1 MYKISIGN
9 QTYTFASLKE
19 LMAKASPQRS
29 GDELAGIAAHSMEER
44 VAAQMCLSEVP
55 LTRFL
60 EEPLIPYE
68 QDEVTRLIIDTHD
81 KQAFSLISH
90 LTVGDFRNW
99 ILNDHTTSEN
109 LKTIAYAVT
118 PEIAAAVS
126 KVMRNQD
133 LILAAHKWC
142 L

>member
-55 LTRFL
+55 LTRFWRN
-60 EEPLIPYE
+60 
-68 QDEVTRLIIDTHD
+68 RL
-81 KQAFSLISH
+81 SH
-90 LTVGDFRNW
+90 TNR
-99 ILNDHTTSEN
+99 
-109 LKTIAYAVT
+109 
-118 PEIAAAVS
+118 
-126 KVMRNQD
+126 MR
-133 LILAAHKWC
+133 
-142 L
+142 